1 LAETEKGKQYK
12 KRLLQTS
19 ALAKQSLMNDQK
31 VISEF
36 KNQENSKFD
45 NLVVKIERKNI
56 GIASNLNDDS

>member
-1 LAETEKGKQYK
+1 
-12 KRLLQTS
+12 
-19 ALAKQSLMNDQK
+19 MNDQK

-56 GIASNLNDDS
+56 GMASNLNDDSQRTKNKIYNKYISHLSP

>member
-1 LAETEKGKQYK
+1 
-12 KRLLQTS
+12 
-19 ALAKQSLMNDQK
+19 MNDQK

-56 GIASNLNDDS
+56 GMASNLNDDSQRTKNKNFNKYISHLSP